1 MEIVQKQDLPF
12 DHLNIDS
19 ILPKIEQLGSL
30 LINLHI
36 SVLRITERKLNNT
49 ANNAEVEIDGYN
61 LIQYDRNKKGGAIGC
76 YIKPN
81 ILFNYHGSHSENFEN
96 ILIDILLPKSKPM
109 ALGLI
114 YRLSDQSSFMDD
126 FYVLLN

>member
-1 MEIVQKQDLPF
+1 MEIVQKQDLHF

-19 ILPKIEQLGSL
+19 ILLKIEQLGSL
-30 LINLHI
+30 LINLNI
-36 SVLRITERKLNNT
+36 SVLRITETELNNT

-61 LIQYDRNKKGGAIGC
+61 LIQYDRNKKGGAISC

-109 ALGLI
+109 ALGII
-114 YRLSDQSSFMDD
+114 YRLSD
-126 FYVLLN
+126 